1 MADEKRT
8 GSNSK
13 HTVVME
19 RRENLEITGVNDVIS
34 FDEETIIVDT
44 EMGVLVLRGSNLHVN
59 KLNLDAGELN
69 IDGEISNL
77 TYEEENT
84 YGKGKQS
91 LLGKL
96 FR

>member
-1 MADEKRT
+1 VADEKRT